1 MAFPHRATQLEN
13 NQVAHYPQP
22 LPMYNAKF
30 QDLQLLVN
38 ALADDVAKADKGN
51 NAAKVRIRKALQQVK
66 ATAQEFRLVLN
77 EPLTSNDQ
85 L

>member
-1 MAFPHRATQLEN
+1 
-13 NQVAHYPQP
+13 
-22 LPMYNAKF
+22 MYNAKF
-30 QDLQLLVN
+30 QDLKLLVN

>member
-1 MAFPHRATQLEN
+1 
-13 NQVAHYPQP
+13 
-22 LPMYNAKF
+22 MYNAKF

>member
-1 MAFPHRATQLEN
+1 MFSAK
-13 NQVAHYPQP
+13 
-22 LPMYNAKF
+22 YN
-30 QDLQLLVN
+30 DLQLLVN

-51 NAAKVRIRKALQQVK
+51 KAAKVRVRQGLQRVK
-66 ATAQEFRLVLN
+66 TTAQEFRLVLT

>member
-1 MAFPHRATQLEN
+1 
-13 NQVAHYPQP
+13 
-22 LPMYNAKF
+22 MYNAKF
-30 QDLQLLVN
+30 QDLQLLVS